1 MAFLRSN
8 KKADSILHTV
18 AVYLSL
24 RTPGRT
30 FHSLREPGNPFIYT
44 NLKCLRNVCQRLFD
58 GLDFWNARSG
68 YLDFCPDRTFHRF
81 KAFLSVDL
89 IFFLF
94 RNVNRQCSKTK
105 KCSAGLHEPYPGL
118 KAIVSKISC
127 LFLPIFSETYTPQE

>member
-68 YLDFCPDRTFHRF
+68 YLDFVFPLTLYLNVGRDVRTYTLLPTEHFTVF
-81 KAFLSVDL
+81 KVFQSVDL
-89 IFFLF
+89 IFF
-94 RNVNRQCSKTK
+94 VQKRQSTM
-105 KCSAGLHEPYPGL
+105 L
-118 KAIVSKISC
+118 
-127 LFLPIFSETYTPQE
+127 